1 MRSLIFAV
9 VLAVL
14 TNSCFAEM
22 KYPLD
27 VVADSEGTLYVADLK
42 LPGIW
47 KIQDG
52 KLSIFFQADKKFRT
66 PLNAVRCLAVAEDGT
81 LYAGDS
87 ATREVYKFDSDGKP
101 VPLTNGYIG
110 IPSDLLIHDGSI
122 YASDL
127 ETQRVWKFPLD
138 GGEPEEVTIL
148 AGVRGLAWHP
158 DGKLLCATT
167 LEDPLRTVNEDGS
180 LEVIL
185 KDRPFQLNHHIAI
198 LDGNLY
204 VADNYATTIW
214 KVNLSGESKAEE
226 FVKGD
231 PLNKPVGLSVH
242 NGEILVA
249 DPHAVKIFRTTS
261 DGKISEIEFQE

>member
-1 MRSLIFAV
+1 MRYLILVFA
-9 VLAVL
+9 LA
-14 TNSCFAEM
+14 NSCLAQM
-22 KYPLD
+22 QYPLD
-27 VVADSEGTLYVADLK
+27 VVADNDGIMYVADLK

-52 KLSIFFQADKKFRT
+52 KLSVFFQADKKFRT

-87 ATREVYKFDSDGKP
+87 ATREVYKFDAEGKP
-101 VPLTNGYIG
+101 VPLTEGYVG

-122 YASDL
+122 YAADL

-138 GGEPEEVTIL
+138 GGEPEEAAIL

-167 LEDPLRTVNEDGS
+167 LENPLRTVNEDGT
-180 LEVIL
+180 LEILL
-185 KDRPFQLNHHIAI
+185 KDRPFQLNHHIDI

-204 VADNYATTIW
+204 VADNYASTIW
-214 KVNLSGESKAEE
+214 KVNLSGEPKVEA
-226 FVKGD
+226 FAKGA

-249 DPHAVKIFRTTS
+249 DPHAVKIFRINAA
-261 DGKISEIEFQE
+261 GEISEVSFE